1 MQNLTE
7 NPMFISQNNSGSM
20 ILKRVRAHLGLTQT
34 ELGKRISTSNQTISA
49 WECGKREIPV
59 EDLRNIF
66 KTFNLNIEDF
76 IELTPTPPD
85 NTHVLF
91 CKICG
96 SIHINTYPGAF
107 TCCGHKAQEIKNL
120 DKISCPCLVSEN
132 NGTVYVTLDTSSY
145 RDHYVKYIGYI
156 SDNSAEITYTPIN
169 SIPQAKFIA
178 KDNSKL
184 YAFRNGLGL
193 FELNNKE

>member
-7 NPMFISQNNSGSM
+7 NPMFISKNNSGGL
-20 ILKRVRAHLGLTQT
+20 ILKRVRIHLGLNQT
-34 ELGKRISTSNQTISA
+34 ELGEKISASGKTISA
-49 WECGKREIPV
+49 WECGKREIPL

-66 KTFNLNIEDF
+66 KIFNLNIKDF

-91 CKICG
+91 CKVCG
-96 SIHINTYPGAF
+96 SIHINTYPGAI

-120 DKISCPCLVSEN
+120 DKISCPCLISEKD
-132 NGTVYVTLDTSSY
+132 GTIFVTLDTSSY
-145 RDHYVKYIGYI
+145 RNHYVKYIAYI
-156 SDNSAEITYTPIN
+156 SENSAEIIYTPIN
-169 SIPQAKFIA
+169 SMPQATFKF